1 MNMKILDFENALFHQ
16 MSSLEIPKY
25 TCIYTWNP
33 NDPCFDWKRPCFEGF
48 HHQNRGQ
55 TGSRYIYTRVKVG
68 GTLTMHCFIM
78 FIFPPCKKT
87 YLLGMV
93 GRLAMYFDHRGYRIK
108 ACGSTS
114 HPASEKW
121 RVCSIENPR
130 TKKSWNVTLTE
141 YRDSYRQRWSIPRY
155 TSIRIWF

>member
-1 MNMKILDFENALFHQ
+1 MVCFIRCHLLKYLSIHVYIPRTQMTLILIGKGLVLEGWPSKIGVSWVLGIY
-16 MSSLEIPKY
+16 IP
-25 TCIYTWNP
+25 W
-33 NDPCFDWKRPCFEGF
+33 
-48 HHQNRGQ
+48 
-55 TGSRYIYTRVKVG
+55 VKVG
-68 GTLTMHCFIM
+68 GTLTMHWFIM